1 MNLMFFSIASLSYR
15 IFFESKPFV
24 FFPHIVNVRT
34 FFEFTQ
40 SECHAG
46 YFGDLA
52 PFLWRAKQMICVTL
66 SLDQLTAASSNFSV
80 SMEAG

>member
-1 MNLMFFSIASLSYR
+1 MNLNFLKVSPLFSFR
-15 IFFESKPFV
+15 ILF
-24 FFPHIVNVRT
+24 NVRT
-34 FFEFTQ
+34 IFEFTQ